1 MTQILFL
8 LLALMA
14 GLALGLWYFGG
25 LWLTVQRL
33 PRARNPGFLSLVSLM
48 IRLGVTLAGFYL
60 VMAGRWERL
69 LACLAGFLLMRIV
82 LVRRLGPVSPQSP
95 GK

>member
-1 MTQILFL
+1 MTQILSL
-8 LLALMA
+8 LLALMV

-33 PRARNPGFLSLVSLM
+33 PGARNPGFLSLVSLI
-48 IRLGVTLAGFYL
+48 IRLGFTLAGFYL

-69 LACLAGFLLMRIV
+69 LACLVGFLLMRTIV
-82 LVRRLGPVSPQSP
+82 VRRLGPVSTPSP

>member
-1 MTQILFL
+1 MNHALAL
-8 LLALMA
+8 VLALMA

-33 PRARNPGFLSLVSLM
+33 PGARNPGFLSLVSLI
-48 IRLGVTLAGFYL
+48 IRLSLTLAGFYL

-69 LACLAGFLLMRIV
+69 LVCLAGFLLMRTV
-82 LVRRLGPVSPQSP
+82 LVRRLGPVSSQIPSE
-95 GK
+95 

>member
-1 MTQILFL
+1 MNQVGVLIPAFAAGL
-8 LLALMA
+8 LL
-14 GLALGLWYFGG
+14 GLFYFGG

-33 PRARNPGFLSLVSLM
+33 PRSEHPGMLTLVSLI

-69 LACLAGFLLMRIV
+69 LVCLAGFLLVRIV
-82 LVRRLGPVSPQSP
+82 LVRRLGPISSPSA
-95 GK
+95 GS

>member
-1 MTQILFL
+1 
-8 LLALMA
+8 
-14 GLALGLWYFGG
+14 G

-33 PRARNPGFLSLVSLM
+33 PGARRPGLLTLLSLI

-69 LACLAGFLLMRIV
+69 LVCLAGFLLVRIL
-82 LVRRLGPVSPQSP
+82 LVRRLGPSSSPSA
-95 GK
+95 GA

>member
-1 MTQILFL
+1 MTQILSL
-8 LLALMA
+8 LLAVLA

-33 PRARNPGFLSLVSLM
+33 PSARHPGVLSLMSLI
-48 IRLGVTLAGFYL
+48 IRLGLTLAVFYL

-69 LACLAGFLLMRIV
+69 LACLVGFLLMRTV
-82 LVRRLGPVSPQSP
+82 LVRRLGPVSSQTP